1 MSGSE
6 KTVVQTII
14 KRKIRNPEEPQENG
28 GWKLAYADFVTAMM
42 AFFMVMW
49 LLSSANEDQRRGIA
63 GYFRPSSDLNRAET
77 GSLSMVDK
85 GILHGGDT
93 LDAAVEAK
101 LESVEAQSSSADE
114 PHQNATQKDLKAI
127 KTLFSDL
134 YKEKLGRPLS
144 EAQIGLHLSDEGFQV
159 DFFETRGA
167 ELFDTSQNPKTAL
180 IKLLDI
186 IAKMTARVEHPIAVE
201 AHVQPADD
209 ILVTLG
215 NGQTLEWK
223 NLTGLR

>member
-28 GWKLAYADFVTAMM
+28 GWKVAYADFVTAMM

-49 LLSSANEDQRRGIA
+49 LLSSTNEDQRRGIA

-93 LDAAVEAK
+93 LDAAGAEIFRHR
-101 LESVEAQSSSADE
+101 LGAQDQEFAWAGTTSKGAVA
-114 PHQNATQKDLKAI
+114 PVGHYNFAL
-127 KTLFSDL
+127 
-134 YKEKLGRPLS
+134 
-144 EAQIGLHLSDEGFQV
+144 EGFAKDQSL
-159 DFFETRGA
+159 GI
-167 ELFDTSQNPKTAL
+167 S
-180 IKLLDI
+180 KLASLQTI
-186 IAKMTARVEHPIAVE
+186 EEIS
-201 AHVQPADD
+201 QPADD

-215 NGQTLEWK
+215 NGQTLPWK